1 MEVEKVRVGRIN
13 LVKFM
18 PYRDVKMILRYFAM
32 KGVAQG
38 ASKEND
44 LSKIN
49 TLQPYDDRDIKQ
61 QIKSRNAL
69 NDLVLD
75 TIEDSNLNSMQN
87 GTAVSAKSQIRLMKA
102 MRLMRKGSKVS
113 GLDLLAKSDSK
124 SAIMNTDKTH
134 TTVSQKEDTKV
145 TADEK
150 VRLSTKEKNIDKND
164 NQKKENISVIKEDSK
179 KETKTVMEEYADLL
193 KRLDEKKEQEK
204 KDKDKDN

>member
-124 SAIMNTDKTH
+124 SAIMNTDKTNVS
-134 TTVSQKEDTKV
+134 TTQKTDTKYFS
-145 TADEK
+145 DEK
-150 VRLSTKEKNIDKND
+150 VQTVAKEKNIDKND

>member
-1 MEVEKVRVGRIN
+1 MRVGRIN

-87 GTAVSAKSQIRLMKA
+87 GTTVSAKSQIRLMKA

-124 SAIMNTDKTH
+124 SAIMNTDKTNVS
-134 TTVSQKEDTKV
+134 TSQKTDTKYFS
-145 TADEK
+145 DEK
-150 VRLSTKEKNIDKND
+150 VQTVAKEKNIDKND

>member
-75 TIEDSNLNSMQN
+75 AIEDSNLNSMQN
-87 GTAVSAKSQIRLMKA
+87 GTTVSAKSQIRLMKA

-124 SAIMNTDKTH
+124 SAIMNTDKTNVS
-134 TTVSQKEDTKV
+134 TSQKTDTKYFS
-145 TADEK
+145 DEK
-150 VRLSTKEKNIDKND
+150 VQTVAKEKNIDKND

>member
-18 PYRDVKMILRYFAM
+18 PYRDVRMILRYFAM

-38 ASKEND
+38 ASKENE

-49 TLQPYDDRDIKQ
+49 TLQPYDGDIKQ

-75 TIEDSNLNSMQN
+75 TIEESKLSSMQDS
-87 GTAVSAKSQIRLMKA
+87 TVMSLKSQIGLIKEMK
-102 MRLMRKGSKVS
+102 LIRKGSKIS

-124 SAIMNTDKTH
+124 IAIMNTDKTH

-145 TADEK
+145 TTDEK
-150 VRLSTKEKNIDKND
+150 VRLSTKENNIDKNN
-164 NQKKENISVIKEDSK
+164 NQKKEDITVSKEDSK
-179 KETKTVMEEYADLL
+179 KETKTVMQEYADLL

-204 KDKDKDN
+204 KEKNKDK

>member
-1 MEVEKVRVGRIN
+1 
-13 LVKFM
+13 M

-124 SAIMNTDKTH
+124 SAIMNTDKTNVS
-134 TTVSQKEDTKV
+134 TSQKTDTKYFS
-145 TADEK
+145 DEK
-150 VRLSTKEKNIDKND
+150 VQTVAKEKNIDKND

>member
-124 SAIMNTDKTH
+124 SAIMNTDKTNVS
-134 TTVSQKEDTKV
+134 TSQKTDTKYFS
-145 TADEK
+145 DEK
-150 VRLSTKEKNIDKND
+150 VQTVAKEKNIDKND

>member
-87 GTAVSAKSQIRLMKA
+87 GTTVSAKSQIRLMKA

-124 SAIMNTDKTH
+124 SAIMNTDKTNVS
-134 TTVSQKEDTKV
+134 TSQKTDTKYFS
-145 TADEK
+145 DEK
-150 VRLSTKEKNIDKND
+150 VQTVAKEKNIDKND

>member
-1 MEVEKVRVGRIN
+1 
-13 LVKFM
+13 M

-124 SAIMNTDKTH
+124 SAIMNTDKTNVS
-134 TTVSQKEDTKV
+134 TSQKTDTKYFS
-145 TADEK
+145 DEK
-150 VRLSTKEKNIDKND
+150 VQAVAKEKNIDKND